1 MEFARCSSRTA
12 SEAAPKR
19 HIPVNRCSHL
29 FKNVMRLVWLQMLS
43 TTVGAM
49 GLINPMAQITEGG
62 AFLVQDFER
71 VPTLTPPWQHHY
83 RPSLLGSKSTGTEV
97 SSYPSDPVDSTTRV
111 PVLYPHVSQLGCTP
125 RLVVGTRW
133 FESIRVGLWCP

>member
-1 MEFARCSSRTA
+1 MQS
-12 SEAAPKR
+12 
-19 HIPVNRCSHL
+19 VNALNH
-29 FKNVMRLVWLQMLS
+29 VLVQLQMLS

-62 AFLVQDFER
+62 AFLMQDFER

-97 SSYPSDPVDSTTRV
+97 SSYPSGPVDSTTRV
-111 PVLYPHVSQLGCTP
+111 PVLYPHVSHLRGRVRWLLAPDGPNPSVWACG
-125 RLVVGTRW
+125 VHSSVGRAAA
-133 FESIRVGLWCP
+133 F